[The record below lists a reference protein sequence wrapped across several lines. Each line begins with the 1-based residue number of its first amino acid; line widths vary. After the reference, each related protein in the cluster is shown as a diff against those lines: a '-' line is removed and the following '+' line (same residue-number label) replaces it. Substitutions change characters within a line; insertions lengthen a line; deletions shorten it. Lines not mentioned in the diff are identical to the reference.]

1 MVEELRARVERFV
14 RERHL
19 IPPGRAVTCLVSGGA
34 DSTCLWHVLG
44 CLGYDVSA
52 VHVHHRLRGADSEED
67 ARFCAETLGA
77 SVVEADGR
85 GLSEAELR
93 DRRYRVTGGY
103 ELRATGHTAS
113 DQVETILYRL
123 VSRGAPAGIAPR
135 NEGGIVHPLLPL
147 WRSETEEYCRAAGLA
162 FRIDASNAAT
172 KRGLI
177 RDEILPL
184 LRRLHPAADENIL
197 RALDARATLSPA
209 LAELLAAPVGSKR
222 VDLGGGVQAVREHDR
237 LWLERGPVELSGEVH
252 WGEWRIRSR
261 AQGLRVRGWRPGDRL
276 AGRRRKIQ
284 DVFVDAKVP
293 RSEREA
299 WPLVVRGDE
308 VVAVPGIVE
317 HPEVDCLREPEGARD
332 PETPPLPVPEEDDV
346 RH

>member
-1 MVEELRARVERFV
+1 MDELRDRVERFV
-14 RERHL
+14 REHEL
-19 IPPGRAVTCLVSGGA
+19 IPAGGDVTCLVSGGA
-34 DSTCLWHVLG
+34 DSTCLWHALG
-44 CLGYDVSA
+44 SLGYRVSA
-52 VHVHHRLRGADSEED
+52 LHVNHKLRGADSDED
-67 ARFCAETLGA
+67 ARFCAEILGA
-77 SVVEADGR
+77 DVIDLDGR
-85 GLSEAELR
+85 GLSEAGLREQRRSLAR
-93 DRRYRVTGGY
+93 DR
-103 ELRATGHTAS
+103 LRATGHTAS

-123 VSRGAPAGIAPR
+123 VSRGAPTGIAPR
-135 NEGGIVHPLLPL
+135 SDDGVVHPLLPL
-147 WRSETEEYCRAAGLA
+147 WREETEAYCRAAKRD
-162 FRIDASNAAT
+162 FRVDRSNADT

-184 LRRLHPAADENIL
+184 LRRLHPAADENLL
-197 RALDARATLSPA
+197 RALDTRATLPPA

-237 LWLERGPVELSGEVH
+237 LWLERGPVDLAGEIR
-252 WGEWRIRSR
+252 WGDWTIRSEL
-261 AQGLRVRGWRPGDRL
+261 AGLRVRGWKPGDRL

-317 HPEVDCLREPEGARD
+317 HPEVEAVRD
-332 PETPPLPVPEEDDV
+332 
-346 RH
+346 

>member
-1 MVEELRARVERFV
+1 VRRTHLVTLRHNRPMDELRDRVERFV
-14 RERHL
+14 REHEL
-19 IPPGRAVTCLVSGGA
+19 IEPGGEVTCLVSGGA
-34 DSTCLWHVLG
+34 DSTCLWHLLG
-44 CLGYDVSA
+44 SLGYRVSA
-52 VHVHHRLRGADSEED
+52 VHVNHRLRGADSDED
-67 ARFCAETLGA
+67 ARFCAEALGA
-77 SVVEADGR
+77 EIVELDGR

-93 DRRYRVTGGY
+93 EQRRSVARGR
-103 ELRATGHTAS
+103 LRATGHTAS

-123 VSRGAPAGIAPR
+123 ASRGAPTGIAPR
-135 NEGGIVHPLLPL
+135 TDDDVVHPLLPL
-147 WRSETEEYCRAAGLA
+147 WREETEAYCRTGGLA
-162 FRIDASNAAT
+162 FRVDASNADT

-184 LRRLHPAADENIL
+184 LRELHPAADENLL
-197 RALDARATLSPA
+197 RALETRQTLSPE

-237 LWLERGPVELSGEVH
+237 LWLERGPVELAGEIH
-252 WGEWRIRSR
+252 WGDWTIRSELR
-261 AQGLRVRGWRPGDRL
+261 GLRVRGWRPGDRL

-317 HPEVDCLREPEGARD
+317 HPQVEA
-332 PETPPLPVPEEDDV
+332 V
-346 RH
+346 RVGD

>member
-1 MVEELRARVERFV
+1 MEELRARVERFV
-14 RERHL
+14 REHDL
-19 IPPGRAVTCLVSGGA
+19 IPAGGAVTCLVSGGA
-34 DSTCLWHVLG
+34 DSTCLWHVL
-44 CLGYDVSA
+44 CELGYEASA
-52 VHVHHRLRGADSEED
+52 LHVNYKLRGADSEED
-67 ARFCAETLGA
+67 ARFCADTLGA
-77 SVVEADGR
+77 KIVELEGA

-93 DRRYRVTGGY
+93 QQRRSVARDR
-103 ELRATGHTAS
+103 LRATGHTAS

-123 VSRGAPAGIAPR
+123 VSRGAPTGMAPR
-135 NEGGIVHPLLPL
+135 NEDGVVHPLLPV
-147 WRSETEEYCRAAGLA
+147 WRAETEEYCRAAGLA
-162 FRIDASNAAT
+162 FRTDASNADT

-197 RALDARATLSPA
+197 RALDSRETLPPA
-209 LAELLAAPVGSKR
+209 LAELLASPAASKR
-222 VDLGGGVQAVREHDR
+222 VDLGGGMQAVREHDR
-237 LWLERGPVELSGEVH
+237 LWLERGPVPLAGEVR

-317 HPEVDCLREPEGARD
+317 HPDVDAARVA
-332 PETPPLPVPEEDDV
+332 LG
-346 RH
+346 RRRRGHA